1 MNETF
6 SLSFTPSNQLSA
18 KTSIALDFSLGSFK
32 SGESIGNNEHVSISS
47 YNGGYFHEVVRG
59 HLEGETVI

>member
-6 SLSFTPSNQLSA
+6 SLSFAPSNQLSA

-32 SGESIGNNEHVSISS
+32 SGESIGNNGHVSILS
-47 YNGGYFHEVVRG
+47 YNAGNFHGVVRG
-59 HLEGETVI
+59 HLEGEKVI